1 MNLQKIGVYI
11 AQKRK
16 ELGMTQAELADK
28 LGMSNKSVSK
38 WERGVCLPDVS
49 RYMDLCNILGITI
62 NEFIAGEDLQEEII
76 IEKSEENIIKVTK
89 DGNQK
94 RKRLKSLVTVLGT
107 ALLIMSLVML
117 ILHMPKQNYIEPLS
131 QNSTEM
137 MAAELVAGH
146 GDVHLYRFSVD
157 SSYSQVSVGMVTFK
171 QGQKVSSE
179 EFFAYPFDDAKGK
192 GLIAITTSFN
202 RHDAK
207 ISVHQGG
214 SAGSVEFPLLKDVP
228 NKDNFARGVSSGTES
243 YKVEK
248 DKEKGI
254 LCLVYGKDGE
264 IQSISADALL
274 SGAKVNAND
283 YMYCFTVRFE

>member
-1 MNLQKIGVYI
+1 MNLQKIGAYI

-16 ELGMTQAELADK
+16 ESGMTQAELADK

-38 WERGVCLPDVS
+38 WERGICLPDVS
-49 RYMDLCNILGITI
+49 LYMDLCNILGITI
-62 NEFIAGEDLQEEII
+62 NEFIAGEDLEEEII
-76 IEKSEENIIKVTK
+76 IEKSEENIIQVTK

-94 RKRLKSLVTVLGT
+94 RKRLKSLVTVLS
-107 ALLIMSLVML
+107 ASLLIMVLIILV
-117 ILHMPKQNYIEPLS
+117 LHMPKQNYIEPLS

-157 SSYSQVSVGMVTFK
+157 KSYKQVTVGMVTFK
-171 QGQKVSSE
+171 NGKKISTE
-179 EFFAYPFDDAKGK
+179 EFFTYPFDDAKGS

-207 ISVHQGG
+207 ISIYQGG
-214 SAGSVEFPLLKDVP
+214 STSSVEFKLLDDIKSKD
-228 NKDNFARGVSSGTES
+228 DFARGISNGMDS
-243 YKVEK
+243 YSVEK
-248 DKEKGI
+248 DKVKG
-254 LCLVYGKDGE
+254 LLSLVYGKDGE

-274 SGAKVNAND
+274 SGAKVNTND

>member
-1 MNLQKIGVYI
+1 MNLQKTGAYI

-16 ELGMTQAELADK
+16 ELGMTQAELANK

-49 RYMDLCNILGITI
+49 LYMVLCNILGITI

-94 RKRLKSLVTVLGT
+94 RKRLKTLVTVLGT
-107 ALLIMSLVML
+107 ALLIMSLFML
-117 ILHMPKQNYIEPLS
+117 VLHMPKQNYIEPLS

-137 MAAELVAGH
+137 MTAELVAGH

-171 QGQKVSSE
+171 KGKKVSTE
-179 EFFAYPFDDAKGK
+179 EFFSYPFDDAKGK

-214 SAGSVEFPLLKDVP
+214 SVGSVEFPLLKDVP
-228 NKDNFARGVSSGTES
+228 NKDNFARGVSTGTES

-254 LCLVYGKDGE
+254 LCLVYGKNGE

-283 YMYCFTVRFE
+283 YMYCFTVKFE